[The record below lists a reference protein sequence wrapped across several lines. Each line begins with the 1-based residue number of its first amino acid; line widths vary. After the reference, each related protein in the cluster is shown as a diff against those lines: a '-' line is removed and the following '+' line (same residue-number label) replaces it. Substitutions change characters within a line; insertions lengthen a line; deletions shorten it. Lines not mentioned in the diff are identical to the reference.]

1 MSASETPP
9 EVSPGGWEGWPL
21 QRDRSATRKGPL
33 LLASEPQGTSPRS
46 HQDDD
51 GGSGPRAGA
60 VAVVVLASA
69 GRPELVGQAV
79 RDLAAQHE
87 ARFVLAVCVP
97 DAESLP
103 AGGLPEGV
111 VLAHARG
118 LPAQRNAG
126 LAAALAVA
134 PQARTAFFFDDDSVV
149 GAGYVEAAL
158 AFLDAHPAVVGVTG
172 RVLLDGAQGEEV
184 SRERAEAALAA
195 REAAGPTGAWNPI
208 SGLYGCNFAIR
219 LDGHAE
225 RFDERLPLY
234 AWMED
239 RDLSERLKRHGALAQ
254 VDDCAVVHR
263 GVRSGGRTAHLR
275 LGYSQV
281 MNPVYLHHAGS
292 FAVSMVLLQVVPRL
306 AKNAALS
313 LVSGPQGAWRRR
325 RLRGNA
331 LALADAA
338 RRRYTPERV
347 LDLPP

>member
-1 MSASETPP
+1 MTD
-9 EVSPGGWEGWPL
+9 PL
-21 QRDRSATRKGPL
+21 GEHGP
-33 LLASEPQGTSPRS
+33 
-46 HQDDD
+46 
-51 GGSGPRAGA
+51 

-69 GRPELVGQAV
+69 GRPELVGTAV
-79 RDLAAQHE
+79 RDLAGQRDP
-87 ARFVLAVCVP
+87 RFVVAVCVP
-97 DAESLP
+97 DAASLP
-103 AGGLPEGV
+103 AGGLPDGV

-126 LAAALAVA
+126 LAAALAAA
-134 PQARTAFFFDDDSVV
+134 PGARTAFFFDDDSVV
-149 GAGYVEAAL
+149 GAGYVGAAL
-158 AFLDAHPAVVGVTG
+158 AFLDAHPGVVGVTG
-172 RVLLDGAQGEEV
+172 RVLLDGASGEEV
-184 SRERAEAALAA
+184 GRDAAEAALAA
-195 REAAGPTGAWNPI
+195 HQAALDAAGPTGAWNPI

-254 VDDCAVVHR
+254 VADCAVVHR

-292 FAVSMVLLQVVPRL
+292 FAVSMTLLQVVPRV

-313 LVSGPQGAWRRR
+313 LVRGPQGASRRR
-325 RLRGNA
+325 RLRGNL
-331 LALADAA
+331 LAAADAA

>member
-1 MSASETPP
+1 MSGPSGTATGRPA
-9 EVSPGGWEGWPL
+9 
-21 QRDRSATRKGPL
+21 ATR
-33 LLASEPQGTSPRS
+33 
-46 HQDDD
+46 
-51 GGSGPRAGA
+51 GA

-79 RDLAAQHE
+79 RDLAAQHG
-87 ARFVLAVCVP
+87 ARFVVAVCVP
-97 DAESLP
+97 DAASLP
-103 AGGLPEGV
+103 AGGLPDGV

-126 LAAALAVA
+126 LAAALAAA

-172 RVLLDGAQGEEV
+172 KVLLDGAQGEEV

-313 LVSGPQGAWRRR
+313 LVRSPQGAWRRR
-325 RLRGNA
+325 RLHGNA

-338 RRRYTPERV
+338 RRRFTPERV